1 MAIGDQ
7 PDRERVL
14 SLLSAL
20 APELRRRFN
29 VAHLAL
35 FGSVARGVPA
45 PSSDVD
51 LLVEFDGRPTFDD
64 FIGLKLELE
73 EALGRRVDL
82 VTPDAMRPRMRKV
95 IEQDLIHVA

>member
-14 SLLSAL
+14 SLLDAL
-20 APELRRRFN
+20 APELKRRFN

-35 FGSVARGVPA
+35 FGSMARGAPS

-51 LLVEFDGRPTFDD
+51 LLVEFSGRPTFDD

-82 VTPDAMRPRMRKV
+82 VTPDTMRPRMRKV
-95 IEQDLIHVA
+95 IEQDLIRVA